1 MRGWGAGDA
10 ETDSEKAGEGRTGGG
25 RGRLGPAL
33 SPPAP
38 GLSLPSGS
46 TLRGQAP
53 WLGIL
58 RAPASHLGRHSVS
71 QVQGWALLSEEPGHP
86 PPPSLLRGP
95 PPARWRH
102 QLQRSRLPRAWEI
115 RFPLPGRGSDNTRA
129 WRSACPP
136 TAICVTERPSC
147 PKCCER
153 RTCLVPVLD
162 MGPGLCSPALEGLS
176 PDVADACHMLALR
189 QALSSPYLLIPSFI
203 CSSDSSSDL
212 LRQVL
217 LSLFHY
223 T

>member
-1 MRGWGAGDA
+1 MAICWPFGKTCLFITGERSSPKAFCVTPNCTVTAEDLRCSPLNGGREGEEGMRGWGAGDA

-115 RFPLPGRGSDNTRA
+115 RFPLPGRGTRQ
-129 WRSACPP
+129 
-136 TAICVTERPSC
+136 
-147 PKCCER
+147 
-153 RTCLVPVLD
+153 
-162 MGPGLCSPALEGLS
+162 G
-176 PDVADACHMLALR
+176 
-189 QALSSPYLLIPSFI
+189 Q
-203 CSSDSSSDL
+203 
-212 LRQVL
+212 
-217 LSLFHY
+217 
-223 T
+223 